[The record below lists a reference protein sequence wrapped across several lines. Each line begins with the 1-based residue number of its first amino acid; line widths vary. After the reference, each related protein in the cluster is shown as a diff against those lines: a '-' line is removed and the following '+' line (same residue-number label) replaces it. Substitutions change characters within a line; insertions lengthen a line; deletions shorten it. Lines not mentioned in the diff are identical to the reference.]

1 MGGGDMIAKVTFEET
16 TFNELP
22 YKFEAGTSNIADA
35 IGLGSA
41 IDYITSIGMEK
52 ISVHEASLLDYA
64 TQRLKEVPGLKIIG
78 YAKQKSAVISFV
90 FDNIHPHDVGTFL
103 DFEGVA
109 VRTGHHC
116 TQPVMERYNIPA
128 TSRASFGLY
137 NTTKEVDTLVDS
149 LKRIVEV
156 F

>member
-1 MGGGDMIAKVTFEET
+1 MNCHLNLKQVHQTLQEPLD
-16 TFNELP
+16 
-22 YKFEAGTSNIADA
+22 
-35 IGLGSA
+35 LGSA

-52 ISVHEASLLDYA
+52 IVVHEASLLEYA

-78 YAKQKSAVISFV
+78 NAKQKSAVISFV

-137 NTTKEVDTLVDS
+137 NTIEEIDVLVEA

>member
-1 MGGGDMIAKVTFEET
+1 
-16 TFNELP
+16 
-22 YKFEAGTSNIADA
+22 
-35 IGLGSA
+35 
-41 IDYITSIGMEK
+41 MEK
-52 ISVHEASLLDYA
+52 IVVHEASLLEYA

-78 YAKQKSAVISFV
+78 NAKQKSAVISFV

-137 NTTKEVDTLVDS
+137 NTIEEIDVLVEA